1 MVAADGTARGEWADG
16 RSAPVRL
23 SLPGRFNQSNALM
36 AAVAAEASGVDALEA
51 LAAMEGVEEVAGRF
65 TVRSFGDVRAR
76 LMLAKN
82 PAGWGELLDLVA
94 GSDAPLV
101 VSINARI
108 ADGADP
114 SWLWDVPYER
124 LTGRA
129 VVATGDRYRDLS
141 VRLHYGGVTHTTE
154 PEPVLAV
161 TRAAAGS
168 DEVVD
173 VIGNYTA
180 FYDLLGCA
188 VTAPLRVAVVYPDLL
203 GTYGDGGNGLV
214 LARRAEWRGHDVAL
228 LQAVSD
234 RPLPEADVYCLGG
247 GEDGPQV
254 RAARTLIDDGTLAR
268 RVADGAVV
276 LAVCAG
282 FQIVG
287 RTFPGAAGEP
297 HEGVGLLDVETV
309 KATGPRAVG
318 EVLVEVDPDA
328 LGPLPPLTGFE
339 NHGGTTSLQEG
350 TAALG
355 RVVAG
360 VGNGAGDGSEGAVQ
374 GRVVGTYLHGPV
386 LARNP
391 ALADRLLAWA
401 LGDVT
406 LDPLDDEASES
417 LREERLATVG
427 GKRRRHRRT

>member
-1 MVAADGTARGEWADG
+1 M
-16 RSAPVRL
+16 
-23 SLPGRFNQSNALM
+23 
-36 AAVAAEASGVDALEA
+36 
-51 LAAMEGVEEVAGRF
+51 
-65 TVRSFGDVRAR
+65 
-76 LMLAKN
+76 
-82 PAGWGELLDLVA
+82 
-94 GSDAPLV
+94 
-101 VSINARI
+101 
-108 ADGADP
+108 
-114 SWLWDVPYER
+114 
-124 LTGRA
+124 
-129 VVATGDRYRDLS
+129 
-141 VRLHYGGVTHTTE
+141 
-154 PEPVLAV
+154 
-161 TRAAAGS
+161 
-168 DEVVD
+168 
-173 VIGNYTA
+173 
-180 FYDLLGCA
+180 
-188 VTAPLRVAVVYPDLL
+188 TAPLRIAVVYPDLL

-254 RAARTLIDDGTLAR
+254 RAARTLIDEGTLAR
-268 RVADGAVV
+268 RVGDGAVV

-309 KATGPRAVG
+309 KSTGPRAVG
-318 EVLVEVDPDA
+318 EVLVEVDSDS

-339 NHGGTTSLQEG
+339 NHGGATSLQEG

-391 ALADRLLAWA
+391 ALADRLLSWA

-427 GKRRRHRRT
+427 GKRHRRRRP